1 MGVEK
6 IEEQLENFEMVK
18 VRIRQ
23 EGFHYC
29 FKHYSRFEEV
39 EDERFHELRKQ
50 YLETA
55 EMLEKYVDGKIEEL
69 SDRLFEDEE

>member
-1 MGVEK
+1 MN
-6 IEEQLENFEMVK
+6 IEEQLENLNHVK
-18 VRIRQ
+18 IRMRQ

-50 YLETA
+50 YLESSD
-55 EMLEKYVDGKIEEL
+55 MLEKYIDSKINEL
-69 SDRLFEDEE
+69 EDKLFEDEE

>member
-1 MGVEK
+1 MSLEK

-18 VRIRQ
+18 ARIRQ

-29 FKHYSRFEEV
+29 FKHYSSFKEI
-39 EDERFHELRKQ
+39 EDERFHEIRKQ

-55 EMLEKYVDGKIEEL
+55 EMLEKYVDIKIDEL
-69 SDRLFEDEE
+69 SDKLFDGD

>member
-1 MGVEK
+1 MSK

-50 YLETA
+50 YLEAA
-55 EMLEKYVDGKIEEL
+55 EMLEKHVDSKIEEL

>member
-1 MGVEK
+1 MSLEK

-29 FKHYSRFEEV
+29 FKNYSNFEEI

-55 EMLEKYVDGKIEEL
+55 EMLEKYVDIKIDEL
-69 SDRLFEDEE
+69 SDKLFDED

>member
-1 MGVEK
+1 MN
-6 IEEQLENFEMVK
+6 IEEQLENLIHVK
-18 VRIRQ
+18 IRMRQ

-50 YLETA
+50 YLESA
-55 EMLEKYVDGKIEEL
+55 DMLEKYIDSKINEL
-69 SDRLFEDEE
+69 EDKLFEDEE

>member
-1 MGVEK
+1 MGLEK

-29 FKHYSRFEEV
+29 FKNYSSFEEV
-39 EDERFHELRKQ
+39 EDERFHELRKL
-50 YLETA
+50 YLQVAET
-55 EMLEKYVDGKIEEL
+55 LEKYVDSKIEEL
-69 SDRLFEDEE
+69 SDKLLSDEE

>member
-1 MGVEK
+1 MSLEK

-18 VRIRQ
+18 ARIRQ

-29 FKHYSRFEEV
+29 FKHYSSFKEI

-55 EMLEKYVDGKIEEL
+55 EMLEKYVDIKIDEL
-69 SDRLFEDEE
+69 SDKLFDEE

>member
-1 MGVEK
+1 MSLEK

-18 VRIRQ
+18 ARIRQ

-29 FKHYSRFEEV
+29 FKHYSNFNEI

-55 EMLEKYVDGKIEEL
+55 EMLEKYVDIKIDEL
-69 SDRLFEDEE
+69 SDKLFDED

>member
-1 MGVEK
+1 MSLEK

-29 FKHYSRFEEV
+29 FKHYSNFEEI

-55 EMLEKYVDGKIEEL
+55 EMLEKYVDIKIDEL
-69 SDRLFEDEE
+69 SDKLFDED